1 MGKIGKRIDDFY
13 DNAET
18 LYELLVADQQI
29 LEEKQNILDIK
40 CIEIG
45 KKEQEIEL
53 LKNTAQEFGAKLNE
67 IYLSHGDRKSVV

>member
-29 LEEKQNILDIK
+29 LEEKQ
-40 CIEIG
+40 
-45 KKEQEIEL
+45 
-53 LKNTAQEFGAKLNE
+53 
-67 IYLSHGDRKSVV
+67 IY

>member
-53 LKNTAQEFGAKLNE
+53 LMAERGK
-67 IYLSHGDRKSVV
+67 